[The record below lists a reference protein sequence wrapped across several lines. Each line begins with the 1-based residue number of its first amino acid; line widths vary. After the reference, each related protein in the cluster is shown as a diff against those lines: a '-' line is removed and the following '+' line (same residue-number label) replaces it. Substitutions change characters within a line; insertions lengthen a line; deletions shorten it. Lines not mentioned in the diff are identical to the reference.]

1 MQDKVNVRVAMVPL
15 GNTLRDKVCRYR
27 LAGRDPHGT
36 RKLLP
41 QPPHV
46 SERAVQL
53 IQQPFKAQSKLL
65 PGFGQYHFARGAVKQ
80 PYAGLIFQ
88 FFHAVADRR
97 LAQANHLPCPAKAA
111 GIGDGNENAELA

>member
-1 MQDKVNVRVAMVPL
+1 VR
-15 GNTLRDKVCRYR
+15 RDR
-27 LAGRDPHGT
+27 LAGRDPHGP

-53 IQQPFKAQSKLL
+53 IQQPFEAQGQLL
-65 PGFGQYHFARGAVKQ
+65 PRFGQHHFARGAVKQ
-80 PYAGLIFQ
+80 PHAGLILQ
-88 FFHAVADRR
+88 LFHAVADRR

-111 GIGDGNENAELA
+111 GMATVTKIRS